1 MLADRKMLKHSSLL
15 VPSVPG
21 SLPGTAPMLRIK
33 KANKATVATVRT
45 LMQSAGTWDDG
56 LYTGEVCPETGVPND
71 TGTKAYPVG
80 GGPHPYA
87 TGT

>member
-1 MLADRKMLKHSSLL
+1 MVLKTRQEAIDQLFIQ
-15 VPSVPG
+15 VTEG
-21 SLPGTAPMLRIK
+21 IK